1 MRTAVWRTLCIPTF
15 KAVQPFSVTA
25 AASRLALC
33 AAAVFVAASG
43 RAAAAPAE
51 DLEACF
57 KQQGDAAI
65 SACTAAITSKKHQGA
80 ELATAHIVRGNA
92 YFSKGDYNGA
102 ARDYD
107 EAIQLNPKNSV
118 AFYNRGNVYNRLG
131 QYDDAI
137 ENYDKAIELRP
148 NYANAF
154 NNRCS
159 AYTSKGAYDRG
170 IEDCSRAIALDATKA
185 NFFVSRGNAY
195 NKKADLDRAM
205 SDYDEAIR
213 LDANNVSAYL
223 GRCSVLIDKAN
234 YGNAIESC
242 DQALK
247 RQPNNSSARNNRC
260 WARAILGGA
269 QEQLKQALDDC
280 DEALRLRPNDP
291 YAFDSRGFVYL
302 KMGNFE
308 KAIADYDQSILL
320 GGERA
325 GSLYGRGLAKLKKG
339 DAEGGNKDI
348 MVAMK
353 KRPGVAEEYRGY
365 GVQQ

>member
-1 MRTAVWRTLCIPTF
+1 MADLVHSDSQGGATIVHD
-15 KAVQPFSVTA
+15 V
-25 AASRLALC
+25 AASRLAVC
-33 AAAVFVAASG
+33 VAALFVAASG

-51 DLEACF
+51 DLEACY
-57 KQQGDAAI
+57 KAQGEAAI

-107 EAIQLNPKNSV
+107 EAVRLNPKNSV

-137 ENYDKAIELRP
+137 ENYDKAIELRQD
-148 NYANAF
+148 YANAFTNAF

-159 AYTSKGAYDRG
+159 AYTSKGAYDRA

-185 NFFVSRGNAY
+185 NYFVSRGNAY
-195 NKKADLDRAM
+195 NKKPDYDRAM
-205 SDYDEAIR
+205 SDYDQAIR

-223 GRCSVLIDKAN
+223 GRCSVFIDKAN
-234 YGNAIESC
+234 YGSAIESC

-247 RQPNNSSARNNRC
+247 RQPNNQSARNNRC
-260 WARAILGGA
+260 WARAIQGP

-302 KMGNFE
+302 KMGDFE
-308 KAIADYDQSILL
+308 KAIADYDQSIML

-325 GSLYGRGLAKLKKG
+325 GSLYGRGLRNLRRAMPK
-339 DAEGGNKDI
+339 AEIKTSWS
-348 MVAMK
+348 
-353 KRPGVAEEYRGY
+353 
-365 GVQQ
+365 Q

>member
-1 MRTAVWRTLCIPTF
+1 MSTAVWRILCGPTF
-15 KAVQPFSVTA
+15 EAMQK
-25 AASRLALC
+25 RLALC
-33 AAAVFVAASG
+33 LVAVFVAAS
-43 RAAAAPAE
+43 RYAAAAPAE

-57 KQQGDAAI
+57 KAQGEAAI
-65 SACTAAITSKKHQGA
+65 SACTAAIKSGKHQGA
-80 ELATAHIVRGNA
+80 DLALAHIIRGNA
-92 YFSKGDYNGA
+92 FFSKGDYNGA
-102 ARDYD
+102 TRDYD
-107 EAIQLNPKNSV
+107 EAIRLNPKNAV

-131 QYDDAI
+131 QDDDAI
-137 ENYDKAIELRP
+137 ENYDKAIELRHD
-148 NYANAF
+148 YANAL

-159 AYTSKGAYDRG
+159 AYTAKGAYDRA
-170 IEDCSRAIALDATKA
+170 IEDCNRAIALDSTKA

-195 NKKADLDRAM
+195 NKKPDYDRAM
-205 SDYDEAIR
+205 SDYDQAIR
-213 LDANNVSAYL
+213 LDANNVSAYV
-223 GRCSVLIDKAN
+223 GRCSVFIDKAN

-247 RQPNNSSARNNRC
+247 RQSDNSSARNNRC
-260 WARAILGGA
+260 WARAILGGPP
-269 QEQLKQALDDC
+269 EQLKQALDDC

-308 KAIADYDQSILL
+308 KAIADYDQSIVL

-325 GSLYGRGLAKLKKG
+325 GSLYGRGIARLRKG
-339 DAEGGNKDI
+339 DAEGGNQDI

-353 KRPGVAEEYRGY
+353 KKPDIAEEYRGY

>member
-1 MRTAVWRTLCIPTF
+1 MSTAVWRTSCIPTL
-15 KAVQPFSVTA
+15 KALQPLSMTV
-25 AASRLALC
+25 AASRLAVC
-33 AAAVFVAASG
+33 VAALFVAASG
-43 RAAAAPAE
+43 RTAAAPAE
-51 DLEACF
+51 DLEACY
-57 KQQGDAAI
+57 KAQGEAAI

-107 EAIQLNPKNSV
+107 EAVRLNPKNSV

-137 ENYDKAIELRP
+137 ENYDKAIELRQD
-148 NYANAF
+148 YANAF
-154 NNRCS
+154 NNS
-159 AYTSKGAYDRG
+159 AYTSKGAYDRA

-185 NFFVSRGNAY
+185 NYFVSRGNAY
-195 NKKADLDRAM
+195 NKKPDYDRAM
-205 SDYDEAIR
+205 SDYDQAIR

-223 GRCSVLIDKAN
+223 GRCSVFIDKAN
-234 YGNAIESC
+234 YGSAIESC

-247 RQPNNSSARNNRC
+247 RQPNNQSARNNRC
-260 WARAILGGA
+260 WARAIQGP

-302 KMGNFE
+302 KMGDFE
-308 KAIADYDQSILL
+308 KAIADYDQSIML

-325 GSLYGRGLAKLKKG
+325 GSLYGRGLRNLRRAMPK
-339 DAEGGNKDI
+339 AEIKTSWS
-348 MVAMK
+348 
-353 KRPGVAEEYRGY
+353 
-365 GVQQ
+365 Q

>member
-15 KAVQPFSVTA
+15 KAVQPLSMTA

-33 AAAVFVAASG
+33 VTAVFVAASG

-51 DLEACF
+51 DLAACF
-57 KQQGDAAI
+57 KAQGEAAI

-92 YFSKGDYNGA
+92 YFSRGDYNNA

-148 NYANAF
+148 DYANAF

-159 AYTSKGAYDRG
+159 AYTAKGAYDRA
-170 IEDCSRAIALDATKA
+170 IQDCTRAIELDATKA
-185 NFFVSRGNAY
+185 NFFVSCGNAY
-195 NKKADLDRAM
+195 NKKPDYDRAM

-223 GRCSVLIDKAN
+223 GRCSALIDKAN

-247 RQPNNSSARNNRC
+247 RQPDNSSARNNRC
-260 WARAILGGA
+260 WARAILGP
-269 QEQLKQALDDC
+269 QEQLKQALEDC

-291 YAFDSRGFVYL
+291 YAFDSRGLVYL
-302 KMGNFE
+302 KMGDFD
-308 KAIADYDQSILL
+308 KAIANYDQSIVL

-325 GSLYGRGLAKLKKG
+325 GSLYGRGIAKLKKG

-348 MVAMK
+348 TLATK
-353 KRPGVAEEYRGY
+353 KRPDVVEVYRGY